1 MASEEDTGRDPVKPL
16 GSPLRPARRDVL
28 GSSVLSVVNDAAT
41 GPSNHHQETHNR
53 GRRPHAYILP
63 DSGF

>member
-1 MASEEDTGRDPVKPL
+1 VAGEEDTGWDPVEPL

-28 GSSVLSVVNDAAT
+28 GSTVLPVVEDAAT
-41 GPSNHHQETHNR
+41 NASDHHQEAHDR
-53 GRRPHAYILP
+53 CRRSHGYILP

>member
-1 MASEEDTGRDPVKPL
+1 VAGEEDTGRDPIEPL

-28 GSSVLSVVNDAAT
+28 GTTVLPVVEDAAT
-41 GPSNHHQETHNR
+41 NSSDHHQEGHDR
-53 GRRPHAYILP
+53 SRRSHGYILP

>member
-1 MASEEDTGRDPVKPL
+1 MAGEEDTGRDPVEPL

-28 GSSVLSVVNDAAT
+28 GAAIFAVVYYAAT
-41 GPSNHHQETHNR
+41 DSSNYHQEGHDR
-53 GRRPHAYILP
+53 SRRPHGHILP